1 MAVGPKVVGSI
12 KTVFTVRVARA
23 QFSGSSLVF
32 DVGDLY
38 LFLAAALVIAVSPGP
53 GLLYVSARSLAGGRD
68 EGLASSFGT
77 GLGGLAHVVAGAVG
91 VSALVVASA
100 EAFTVLKIVGA
111 AYLLWLGI
119 MTLREASVP
128 LSLAVEPKSSR
139 QALRDGFMVEAL
151 NPKTAAFFLAFL
163 PQFVD
168 PAQPVALQFVLLG
181 LISVALNTAADV
193 AVACAAAK
201 ARSGFVNRPGLIKRL
216 RQGSGVVMF
225 GLGASL
231 LLARRSS

>member
-1 MAVGPKVVGSI
+1 MFDA
-12 KTVFTVRVARA
+12 
-23 QFSGSSLVF
+23 SSLS
-32 DVGDLY
+32 

-77 GLGGLAHVVAGAVG
+77 GLGGLVHVVAGAVG
-91 VSALVVASA
+91 VSALIVASA
-100 EAFTVLKIVGA
+100 EAFTVLKVVGA
-111 AYLLWLGI
+111 AYLVWIGLK
-119 MTLREASVP
+119 TLREASVP
-128 LSLAVEPKSSR
+128 VPAAVEAKGPR
-139 QALRDGFMVEAL
+139 RALRDGFLVEAL

-168 PAQPVALQFVLLG
+168 PLQPVAAQFVILG

-201 ARSGFVNRPGLIKRL
+201 ARSGFVNRPGLVKRL

-225 GLGASL
+225 GLGVSL
-231 LLARRSS
+231 LFARRSS